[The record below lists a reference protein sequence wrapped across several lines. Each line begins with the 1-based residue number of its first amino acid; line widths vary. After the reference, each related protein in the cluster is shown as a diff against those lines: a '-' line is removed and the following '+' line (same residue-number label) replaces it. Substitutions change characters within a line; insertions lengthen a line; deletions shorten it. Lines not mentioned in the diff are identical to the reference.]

1 MSQIQLFSYPTSPY
15 AQKVNCYLKYKQL
28 DFSFV
33 PVNPLNN
40 EQIRFTQQRQV
51 PVLQIGNE
59 WRKDSS
65 KLGKWLDEVFP
76 ENPLLPDDVEQ
87 RNKVLAVDDWIS
99 KMLIPSGFRYA
110 VDWQSTYNAITN
122 GWKLARAVNNATPM
136 PMWVRVIW
144 PFAVK
149 RAKFITRMVNE
160 LDRDETLAQ
169 MNSRLQAEFLN
180 HLEGGPYLAGQ
191 SKPSLA
197 DLSAFP
203 IVTSGYFMGMRVK
216 QSVLQNSAIR
226 DWAVRVH
233 THLPENPLLVP
244 DDLLAKREL

>member
-1 MSQIQLFSYPTSPY
+1 
-15 AQKVNCYLKYKQL
+15 
-28 DFSFV
+28 
-33 PVNPLNN
+33 
-40 EQIRFTQQRQV
+40 
-51 PVLQIGNE
+51 
-59 WRKDSS
+59 
-65 KLGKWLDEVFP
+65 
-76 ENPLLPDDVEQ
+76 
-87 RNKVLAVDDWIS
+87 
-99 KMLIPSGFRYA
+99 
-110 VDWQSTYNAITN
+110 
-122 GWKLARAVNNATPM
+122 
-136 PMWVRVIW
+136 
-144 PFAVK
+144 
-149 RAKFITRMVNE
+149 MVNE